1 MPNLNNT
8 SFAPMLKTLWYSKEL
23 QDLAL
28 KNNPFLGLVPKMTEF
43 TGDSMK
49 LPLSYADLQGR
60 SASFQ
65 DAQANLQP
73 SKYAAFLITR
83 QNDYAVGR
91 IDGETIET
99 AKGNKGAFMNAV
111 EAEVKR
117 GKNSITR
124 SLAVALY
131 RSQEGSIASVVG
143 SPAATTFDV
152 STAEAYNI
160 EVGMNLNVIDAG
172 TGLLRVG
179 AMLVTGINRT
189 FTSTTAR
196 VTVNA
201 VVAGTVATDRIVCV
215 GDFNGKV
222 SGLASWIP
230 DAAPTATPFFG
241 VDRTAD
247 VQRLGGLRTTSSA
260 PIEEACQDALAQ
272 QFAAGGRPD
281 YGFLNPITMGNLINS
296 LGAKVQR
303 TKITGETGVGYSA
316 VVIDSP
322 AGEIKMV
329 SDVNCP
335 LNKIY
340 MLQMDTWTL
349 ASAGDAPHILD
360 YGDGSSLRVGNQDAM
375 EFRMGYRAQLMC
387 SAPGYNQVLIL
398 Q

>member
-8 SFAPMLKTLWYSKEL
+8 NFAPMLKTLWYSKEL

-28 KNNPFLGLVPKMTEF
+28 KNNPFLGLVPKQTEF

-83 QNDYAVGR
+83 VNDYAVGR

-124 SLAVALY
+124 SLAVSLY
-131 RSQEGSIASVVG
+131 RSAEGSIATVTG
-143 SPAATTFDV
+143 SPTGTTFDV
-152 STAEAYNI
+152 PTAEGYNL
-160 EVGMNLNVIDAG
+160 EVGMNLNVIDSVSGA
-172 TGLLRVG
+172 LRIG

-196 VTVNA
+196 ITVNT
-201 VVAGTVATDRIVCV
+201 VVGGTVATDRIVCV
-215 GDFNGKV
+215 GDFGSKT
-222 SGLASWIP
+222 SGLADWIP
-230 DAAPTATPFFG
+230 DAAPSATPFFG
-241 VDRTAD
+241 VNRTAD

-260 PIEEACQDALAQ
+260 PIEEALQDSLSQ
-272 QFAAGGRPD
+272 QFSAGGRPD
-281 YGFLNPITMGNLINS
+281 YGFINPIDMGNLINS

-303 TKITGETGVGYSA
+303 TKLMGTSGTGYSG
-316 VVIDSP
+316 VLIDSP

-329 SDVNCP
+329 PDVNCP
-335 LNKIY
+335 RRKIY
-340 MLQMDTWTL
+340 LLQMDTWTY

-375 EFRMGYRAQLMC
+375 EFRMGYRGQLMC

>member
-28 KNNPFLGLVPKMTEF
+28 KNNPFLGMVPKQTEF

-83 QNDYAVGR
+83 VNDYAVGR

-124 SLAVALY
+124 SLAVSQY
-131 RSQEGSIASVVG
+131 RTSEGSIATVSAAG
-143 SPAATTFDV
+143 ATTFDIP
-152 STAEAYNI
+152 TAEGYNI
-160 EVGMNLNVIDAG
+160 EVGMNLNVVNSVSNA
-172 TGLLRVG
+172 LRFG

-189 FTSTTAR
+189 FSSTLAR

-201 VVAGTVATDRIVCV
+201 IVAGTVATDRIVCV
-215 GDFNGKV
+215 GDFGSKT
-222 SGLASWIP
+222 SGLADWIP
-230 DAAPTATPFFG
+230 DAAPTSAPFFG

-247 VQRLGGLRTTSSA
+247 VQRLGGLRTASSA
-260 PIEEACQDALAQ
+260 PIEEALQDALSQ

-281 YGFLNPITMGNLINS
+281 YGFINPIDMGNLINS

-303 TKITGETGVGYSA
+303 TKLMGTSGTGYSG
-316 VVIDSP
+316 VLIDSP

-329 SDVNCP
+329 PDVNCP
-335 LNKIY
+335 RRKIY
-340 MLQMDTWTL
+340 LLQMDTWTY

-375 EFRMGYRAQLMC
+375 EFRMGYRGQLMC

-398 Q
+398 L